1 MIMARLWL
9 FRQTKVMKKVVLSLL
24 ALFSGAGVAFPFA
37 GFTPL
42 SGSGA
47 NGSYSLE
54 TAVSGYSVGDD
65 GTVVGHGSV
74 VPPGPSEA
82 GVALTFDARHKA
94 VRVYTVD
101 GVLVYR
107 SESGDFNPDSLP
119 CGLYIVCRGNSVEKF
134 LKTL

>member
-1 MIMARLWL
+1 MTTVRWWPC
-9 FRQTKVMKKVVLSLL
+9 RQTKVMKKVVLSLAILL
-24 ALFSGAGVAFPFA
+24 AGAGMAYPFA

-42 SGSGA
+42 AGSAGGA
-47 NGSYSLE
+47 TFSMES
-54 TAVSGYSVGDD
+54 AVSGFSVGAD

-74 VPPGPSEA
+74 VPPGPSSA
-82 GVALTFDARHKA
+82 GIALAPDSRQNG

-101 GVLVYR
+101 GVLVYS
-107 SESGDFNPDSLP
+107 SESDDCLPDFLP